1 MKPDPFEQKLKR
13 EKYMVAA
20 LFLVFLMMY
29 IFAKIELYPKRFYQS
44 CGFSGAVVTAV
55 SYIRLEL
62 VLRHPDNLSAYR
74 IKVTDE
80 RNNFIEKQAYST
92 YAVLSLVF
100 LLAVILVAGFVV
112 PAYSPILFLV
122 FAGHA
127 VLLLICL
134 FYFQKKY

>member
-20 LFLVFLMMY
+20 LFLVFLITY
-29 IFAKIELYPKRFYQS
+29 IFTKIEIYPVRFYQS
-44 CGFSGAVVTAV
+44 FGFSGAVVTAV
-55 SYIRLEL
+55 SYIRLEM
-62 VLRHPDNLSAYR
+62 VLHHPDNLSAYR
-74 IKVTDE
+74 VKVTDE
-80 RNNFIEKQAYST
+80 RNSFIEKQAYST

-100 LLAVILVAGFVV
+100 LLAVILVVGFVA

-127 VLLLICL
+127 ILLLICL

>member
-1 MKPDPFEQKLKR
+1 MKPDPFERRLKR

-29 IFAKIELYPKRFYQS
+29 IFAKIELYPKRFYES
-44 CGFSGAVVTAV
+44 CGFSGAIVCAV
-55 SYIRLEL
+55 SFIRLEM
-62 VLRHPDNLSAYR
+62 VLHHPDNLSAYR
-74 IKVTDE
+74 VKVTDE
-80 RNNFIEKQAYST
+80 RNIFIEKQAYST

-100 LLAVILVAGFVV
+100 LLAVILVAGFVA

-127 VLLLICL
+127 VLLLVCIL
-134 FYFQKKY
+134 YFQKKY